1 MTTSRSPDET
11 TEILTADFREA
22 LQSLHDLASHPRIR
36 CLLYGNKV
44 LQEIGRSE
52 NNLSDNNMVFGTNSL
67 MYEQV
72 LHGDPA
78 LKGIS
83 EDELNVKLDPQASS
97 DQITT
102 QTLTQTKDDI
112 KNKKI
117 GCYLSN

>member
-1 MTTSRSPDET
+1 M
-11 TEILTADFREA
+11 
-22 LQSLHDLASHPRIR
+22 
-36 CLLYGNKV
+36 
-44 LQEIGRSE
+44 E
-52 NNLSDNNMVFGTNSL
+52 NNLSGNNMVFGTNSL

-102 QTLTQTKDDI
+102 QILTQTKDDI